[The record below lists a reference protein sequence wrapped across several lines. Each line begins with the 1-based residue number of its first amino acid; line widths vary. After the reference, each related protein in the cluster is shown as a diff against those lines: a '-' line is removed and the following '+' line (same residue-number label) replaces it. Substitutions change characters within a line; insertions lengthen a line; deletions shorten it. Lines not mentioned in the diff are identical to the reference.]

1 MLEDVIKN
9 IQAVTTNHEMN
20 GGFMMKHR
28 FLVIFCLVFLMSG
41 CAGKMALTKG
51 QSDIDLSNKSIA
63 LLTLKI
69 SNQHKPKRQVNLHS
83 VLICPQSEINC
94 KRDLPAYPG
103 SPYKI
108 YKKEKNSFNEYLLSF
123 ALESGAYNI
132 DGFYITYNIP
142 MLVAGVGY
150 GELKLETEIKPNSV
164 SYLGHLNITLRE
176 KTGDTEISAGNAIP
190 HMDQSIA
197 GFASGTFDI
206 VVEDHFDEDMKSFI
220 SEYPGLQQVKV
231 EKSILPEWIR
241 PENRNKP

>member
-1 MLEDVIKN
+1 
-9 IQAVTTNHEMN
+9 
-20 GGFMMKHR
+20 MMKYR

-41 CAGKMALTKG
+41 CAGNMALTKG
-51 QSDIDLSNKSIA
+51 QTDIDLSSKSIA
-63 LLTLKI
+63 LLTVKI
-69 SNQHKPKRQVNLHS
+69 SNQYKPKRQVNLHS

-94 KRDLPAYPG
+94 RRDLPAYPG

-123 ALESGAYNI
+123 ALESGTNNI
-132 DGFYITYNIP
+132 DGFYATYNIP
-142 MLVAGVGY
+142 ALMSASGY
-150 GELKLETEIKPNSV
+150 GELKMETEIKPNTV

-176 KTGDTEISAGNAIP
+176 KKTDTEISAGNAIP
-190 HMDQSIA
+190 HMDQSIS

-206 VVEDHFDEDMKSFI
+206 VVEDKFDEDMKSFI
-220 SEYPGLQQVKV
+220 SEYPVLQQVKV